1 MALAITQENAEMLQN
16 QGQIT
21 EPKQGEQRPCSSTVV
36 FERQETALFFA
47 GRMTTVGISLCH
59 SHSTLHLQSHPRIPP
74 DCPSLMTFTDLLLPS
89 QSVWAHS
96 WKHGMKLTQDK
107 LSIDKFYLKT
117 CCSEHS
123 RCGACWTC
131 WDVHDCWLVP
141 ETTS

>member
-47 GRMTTVGISLCH
+47 GRMTTVGISSCH
-59 SHSTLHLQSHPRIPP
+59 SHSALHLQSHPRIPP

-96 WKHGMKLTQDK
+96 WKHGMKLT
-107 LSIDKFYLKT
+107 
-117 CCSEHS
+117 
-123 RCGACWTC
+123 
-131 WDVHDCWLVP
+131 
-141 ETTS
+141 